1 MPRRA
6 EVSLIYV
13 TGLVQG
19 LALVAFP
26 AASSI
31 LTSPHGFGFSASRY
45 GMMFIPQ
52 VLLAILASSLGPVLA
67 RRWTLKR
74 VLLAGLS
81 ADLLAMTLLAL
92 SRLLQNL
99 PEAAYGVL
107 LVATGLLGFGFGA
120 TLMALNTYAEK
131 LNPGRENRAVLVL
144 NALLGAGTA
153 LAPLFVAIFLGLGAW
168 WLMPSMVAVALAG
181 LLLVSTKQPLEA
193 SVGEASG
200 TSASSRLPHRFW
212 LYATVI
218 LLYGIVETLNGNWSG
233 PYLTEDRGVSAQ
245 GASFA
250 LTAFWAMVTIGR
262 VLFAALSS
270 RKTVRW
276 IYTGLPVLLIVA
288 FQVVSRAAGETG
300 GIVAFGLA
308 GLGCSAF
315 FPLCISLSG
324 QEFPR
329 FAATMSGELVAF
341 YQAGYG
347 VAAFGV
353 GPLRDFAG
361 FPFST
366 VYSLGSLVAAVML
379 IVALAVVARGAAT
392 SGLPQTKLE
401 PPLH

>member
-45 GMMFIPQ
+45 GMMFVPQ

-81 ADLLAMTLLAL
+81 ADLLAMTLLAV
-92 SRLLQNL
+92 SRLLQSS

-120 TLMALNTYAEK
+120 TVMALNTYAEK

-181 LLLVSTKQPLEA
+181 LLLVSAKEPLEA
-193 SVGEASG
+193 SVGA
-200 TSASSRLPHRFW
+200 ADSSSSKRLPGGFW
-212 LYATVI
+212 LFAAAV
-218 LLYGIVETLNGNWSG
+218 LLYGIAETLNGNWSG
-233 PYLTEDRGVSAQ
+233 PYLTGQRGVSAQ

-250 LTAFWAMVTIGR
+250 LTTFWTMVTIGR
-262 VLFAALSS
+262 ILFAALSS

-276 IYTGLPVLLIVA
+276 IYTGLPVVLIIA
-288 FQVVSRAAGETG
+288 FQLISRAGGETS

-324 QEFPR
+324 QAFPR
-329 FAATMSGELVAF
+329 FAAVMSGEIVAF

-361 FPFST
+361 FPFRT
-366 VYSLGSLVAAVML
+366 IYSFGSLVAAA
-379 IVALAVVARGAAT
+379 ILAVAFVVVTREVKVKDRRAA
-392 SGLPQTKLE
+392 
-401 PPLH
+401 

>member
-6 EVSLIYV
+6 ELSLIYV

-52 VLLAILASSLGPVLA
+52 VLLAILASSVGPVLA

-81 ADLLAMTLLAL
+81 ADLLAMTLLAV
-92 SRLLQNL
+92 SRLLQNSS
-99 PEAAYGVL
+99 EAAYGVL

-120 TLMALNTYAEK
+120 TVMALNTYAEK

-168 WLMPSMVAVALAG
+168 WLMPLMVALALAVLF
-181 LLLVSTKQPLEA
+181 LLSAKQSLEA
-193 SVGEASG
+193 SVTEASN
-200 TSASSRLPHRFW
+200 TPRSKRLPHRFW
-212 LYATVI
+212 LYAAVI
-218 LLYGIVETLNGNWSG
+218 LLYGIVETLSGNWSG
-233 PYLTEDRGVSAQ
+233 PYLAEDRGVSAQ
-245 GASFA
+245 DASFA
-250 LTAFWAMVTIGR
+250 LTAFWGMVTIGR
-262 VLFAALSS
+262 IFFAAVSS
-270 RKTVRW
+270 RATVRW
-276 IYTGLPVLLIVA
+276 IYTGLPVLLVVA
-288 FQVVSRAAGETG
+288 FQVISRAAGETS
-300 GIVAFGLA
+300 GIIAFGLA

-361 FPFST
+361 LPFAT
-366 VYSLGSLVAAVML
+366 IYSFGSLVAGAML
-379 IVALAVVARGAAT
+379 IVALAVVAPAAT
-392 SGLPQTKLE
+392 SALPQTKLE

>member
-1 MPRRA
+1 MVVRMARHA
-6 EVSLIYV
+6 EVGLVYV

-19 LALVAFP
+19 LALVTFP

-31 LTSPHGFGFSASRY
+31 FTSPQGFGFSASRY

-52 VLLAILASSLGPVLA
+52 VILAILASSLAPRLA

-74 VLLAGLS
+74 VFMAGLS
-81 ADLLAMTLLAL
+81 ADLLAMILLAL
-92 SRLLQNL
+92 SRLLQDSRG
-99 PEAAYGVL
+99 AAYGIL

-120 TLMALNTYAEK
+120 AVMAMNTYAEK
-131 LNPGRENRAVLVL
+131 FSPGRENRAVLVL
-144 NALLGAGTA
+144 NALLGSGTA

-168 WLMPSMVAVALAG
+168 WLMPLMVAVALLA
-181 LLLVSTKQPLEA
+181 LLLFSAKEPLEA
-193 SVGEASG
+193 SVAADSSG
-200 TSASSRLPHRFW
+200 SKHLPGGFW
-212 LYATVI
+212 LFAAAV
-218 LLYGIVETLNGNWSG
+218 LLYGIAETLNGNWSG
-233 PYLTEDRGVSAQ
+233 PYLTGERGVPAR

-262 VLFAALSS
+262 ILFAALSS

-276 IYTGLPVLLIVA
+276 IYISLPVVLIVA
-288 FQVVSRAAGETG
+288 FQVISHADGETS
-300 GIVAFGLA
+300 GIAAFGLA

-324 QEFPR
+324 QAFPR
-329 FAATMSGELVAF
+329 FAAVMSGEIVAF

-361 FPFST
+361 FRFT
-366 VYSLGSLVAAVML
+366 TIYSFGSLVAAAM
-379 IVALAVVARGAAT
+379 LAVAFVAVTREV
-392 SGLPQTKLE
+392 KVKR
-401 PPLH
+401 